1 MIKKH
6 IFKMFLVFMVSY
18 PAVGQDD
25 FEKWLKNQEAD
36 LTEISEGEVKAL
48 AAITKEFE
56 TYSEEQDRLY
66 NAFKKSVEEKW
77 DSFRFSSQK
86 EFVDYDEDLNAR
98 GSIDFEKG
106 EVEIEVLIEKKDGV
120 SKKEMD
126 DVAKQKIQN
135 KIEKIVTKPA
145 YDNKPILDNQLK
157 NKKGLKVTKANA
169 KNFSKEVVNAKRAT
183 KKEIKSKDKKKR
195 VKYTVKF
202 KLIPDHL
209 KTRSERYKNEVLSQA
224 RRHGLPP
231 NLVFAIIQTESDFNP
246 KARSHIP
253 AYGLMQLVPKSGGR
267 DAYRYLYKKD
277 KFLRGR
283 YLYNPKNN
291 IELGCAYL
299 GKLKNVYFKGINNE
313 ESIYHCVISAYNTGP
328 GNVAKAMTGTTKLK
342 PTISIVNKMSSKK
355 VYNQLVQKLPYKETR
370 NYLKKVTQRM
380 PYYAN
385 YN

>member
-1 MIKKH
+1 MNKNH
-6 IFKMFLVFMVSY
+6 IFRIVMVLLVSSPV
-18 PAVGQDD
+18 AGQDD
-25 FEKWLKNQEAD
+25 FEKWLKDQEAD
-36 LTEISEGEVKAL
+36 FSDVSEDEVKAL

-56 TYSEEQDRLY
+56 KYSEEQDRLF
-66 NAFKKSVEEKW
+66 NAFKKSVEKKW

-86 EFVDYDEDLNAR
+86 EFVDYDEDLSSR

-145 YDNKPILDNQLK
+145 DDNKPILDNQLK
-157 NKKGLKVTKANA
+157 NKSGLKVTKANA

-183 KKEIKSKDKKKR
+183 KKEIRSKDKKKR

-202 KLIPDHL
+202 KLVPDHL

-299 GKLKNVYFKGINNE
+299 GKLKNVYFKGINDE

-342 PTISIVNKMSSKK
+342 PTVSAVNRLSSKK

>member
-1 MIKKH
+1 MVL
-6 IFKMFLVFMVSY
+6 LVSSPV
-18 PAVGQDD
+18 VGQDD
-25 FEKWLKNQEAD
+25 FEKWLKDQEAD
-36 LTEISEGEVKAL
+36 FSDVSEDEVKAL

-56 TYSEEQDRLY
+56 KYSEEQDRLF
-66 NAFKKSVEEKW
+66 NAFKKSVEKKW

-86 EFVDYDEDLNAR
+86 EFVDYDEDLSSR

-106 EVEIEVLIEKKDGV
+106 EVEIEVLIDKKDGV

-145 YDNKPILDNQLK
+145 DDNKPILDNQLK
-157 NKKGLKVTKANA
+157 NKSGLKVTKANA

-183 KKEIKSKDKKKR
+183 KKEIRSKDKKKR

-202 KLIPDHL
+202 KLVPDHL

-299 GKLKNVYFKGINNE
+299 GKLKNVYFKGINDE

-342 PTISIVNKMSSKK
+342 PTVSAVNRLSSKK

>member
-1 MIKKH
+1 
-6 IFKMFLVFMVSY
+6 MFLVFMISY

-86 EFVDYDEDLNAR
+86 EFVDYDEDLSAR

-126 DVAKQKIQN
+126 NIAKQKIQI

-145 YDNKPILDNQLK
+145 DDNKPILDNQLK
-157 NKKGLKVTKANA
+157 NKNGLKVTKTNA

-183 KKEIKSKDKKKR
+183 KKDIRSKDKKNR

-224 RRHGLPP
+224 SRHGLPP

-267 DAYRYLYKKD
+267 DAYMYLYKKD

-342 PTISIVNKMSSKK
+342 PTISAVNKMSSKK

-380 PYYAN
+380 PYFAN

>member
-1 MIKKH
+1 MVL
-6 IFKMFLVFMVSY
+6 LVSSPV
-18 PAVGQDD
+18 VGQDD
-25 FEKWLKNQEAD
+25 FEKWLKDQEAD
-36 LTEISEGEVKAL
+36 FSDVSEDEVKAL

-56 TYSEEQDRLY
+56 KYSEEQDRLF
-66 NAFKKSVEEKW
+66 NAFKKSVEKKW

-86 EFVDYDEDLNAR
+86 EFVDYDEDLSSR

-145 YDNKPILDNQLK
+145 DDNKPILDNQLK
-157 NKKGLKVTKANA
+157 NKSGLKVTKANA

-183 KKEIKSKDKKKR
+183 KKEIRSKDKKKR

-202 KLIPDHL
+202 KLVPDHL

-299 GKLKNVYFKGINNE
+299 GKLKNVYFKGINDE

-342 PTISIVNKMSSKK
+342 PTVSAVNRLSSKK

>member
-1 MIKKH
+1 MNKNH
-6 IFKMFLVFMVSY
+6 IFRIVMVLLVSSPV
-18 PAVGQDD
+18 VGQDD
-25 FEKWLKNQEAD
+25 FEKWLKDQEAD
-36 LTEISEGEVKAL
+36 FSDVSEDEVKAL

-56 TYSEEQDRLY
+56 KYSEEQDRLF
-66 NAFKKSVEEKW
+66 NAFKKSVEKKW

-86 EFVDYDEDLNAR
+86 EFVDYDEDLSSR

-145 YDNKPILDNQLK
+145 DDNKPILDNQLK
-157 NKKGLKVTKANA
+157 NKSGLKVTKANA

-183 KKEIKSKDKKKR
+183 KKEIRSKDKKKR

-202 KLIPDHL
+202 KLVPDHL

-299 GKLKNVYFKGINNE
+299 GKLKNVYFKGINDE

-342 PTISIVNKMSSKK
+342 PTVSAVNRLSSKK

>member
-1 MIKKH
+1 MIKKY
-6 IFKMFLVFMVSY
+6 IFKIVMILMASS
-18 PAVGQDD
+18 PLAGQDE
-25 FEKWLKNQEAD
+25 FEKWLRQQEDD
-36 LTEISEGEVKAL
+36 LTEVSEDEVKAL

-56 TYSEEQDRLY
+56 KYSEEQDRLF
-66 NAFKKSVEEKW
+66 NAFKKSVERKW

-86 EFVDYDEDLNAR
+86 EFVDYDEDLSSR

-126 DVAKQKIQN
+126 DVAKQKIQK

-145 YDNKPILDNQLK
+145 DDNKPILDNQLK
-157 NKKGLKVTKANA
+157 NKSGLKVTKANA
-169 KNFSKEVVNAKRAT
+169 KNFSNEVVNAKRAT
-183 KKEIKSKDKKKR
+183 KKEIRSKDKKKR

-202 KLIPDHL
+202 KLVPDHL
-209 KTRSERYKNEVLSQA
+209 KTRSDRYKNEVLTQA

-231 NLVFAIIQTESDFNP
+231 NIVFAIIHTESDFNP

-253 AYGLMQLVPKSGGR
+253 AYGLMQLVPRSGGR

-299 GKLKNVYFKGINNE
+299 GKLKNVYFNGINDE

-342 PTISIVNKMSSKK
+342 PTVSAVNKLSSKK

>member
-6 IFKMFLVFMVSY
+6 IFKIVMILMASS
-18 PAVGQDD
+18 PLVGQDE
-25 FEKWLKNQEAD
+25 FEKWLRQQED
-36 LTEISEGEVKAL
+36 ELTEVSEDEVKAL

-56 TYSEEQDRLY
+56 KYSEEQDRLF
-66 NAFKKSVEEKW
+66 NAFKKSVEKKW

-86 EFVDYDEDLNAR
+86 EFVDYDEDLSSR

-106 EVEIEVLIEKKDGV
+106 EVEIEVLVEKKDGV

-145 YDNKPILDNQLK
+145 DDNKPILDNQLESK
-157 NKKGLKVTKANA
+157 NGLKVTKANA
-169 KNFSKEVVNAKRAT
+169 KNFSKEVVNSKRAT

-202 KLIPDHL
+202 KLVPDHL
-209 KTRSERYKNEVLSQA
+209 KTRSERYKNEVLNQA

-231 NLVFAIIQTESDFNP
+231 NIVFAIIHTESDFNP

-299 GKLKNVYFKGINNE
+299 GKLKNVYFKGINDE

-342 PTISIVNKMSSKK
+342 PTVSAVNRLSSKK

>member
-6 IFKMFLVFMVSY
+6 IFKIVMILMASS
-18 PAVGQDD
+18 PLAGQDE
-25 FEKWLKNQEAD
+25 FEKWLRQQED
-36 LTEISEGEVKAL
+36 ELTEVSEDEVKAL

-56 TYSEEQDRLY
+56 KYSEEQDRLF
-66 NAFKKSVEEKW
+66 NAFKKSVEKKW

-86 EFVDYDEDLNAR
+86 EFVDYDEDLSSR

-106 EVEIEVLIEKKDGV
+106 EVEIEVLVEKKDGV

-145 YDNKPILDNQLK
+145 DDNKPILDNQLESK
-157 NKKGLKVTKANA
+157 NGLKVTKANA
-169 KNFSKEVVNAKRAT
+169 KNFSKEVVNSKRAT

-202 KLIPDHL
+202 KLVPDHL

-231 NLVFAIIQTESDFNP
+231 NLVFAIIHTESDFNP

-299 GKLKNVYFKGINNE
+299 GKLKNVYFKGINDE

-342 PTISIVNKMSSKK
+342 PTVSAVNRLSSKK
-355 VYNQLVQKLPYKETR
+355 VYSQLVKKLPYKETR

>member
-1 MIKKH
+1 
-6 IFKMFLVFMVSY
+6 MFLVFMVSY

>member
-1 MIKKH
+1 MNKNH
-6 IFKMFLVFMVSY
+6 IFRIVMVLLVSSPV
-18 PAVGQDD
+18 AGQDD
-25 FEKWLKNQEAD
+25 FEKWLKDQEAD
-36 LTEISEGEVKAL
+36 FSDVSEDEVKAL

-56 TYSEEQDRLY
+56 KYSEEQDRLF
-66 NAFKKSVEEKW
+66 NAFKKSVEKKW

-86 EFVDYDEDLNAR
+86 EFVDYDEDLSSR

-145 YDNKPILDNQLK
+145 DDNKPILDNQLK
-157 NKKGLKVTKANA
+157 NKSGLKVTKANA

-183 KKEIKSKDKKKR
+183 KKEIRSKDKKKR

-202 KLIPDHL
+202 KLVPDHL

-299 GKLKNVYFKGINNE
+299 GKLKNVYFKGINDE

-342 PTISIVNKMSSKK
+342 PTVSAVNRLSSKK

-380 PYYAN
+380 LYYEN

>member
-1 MIKKH
+1 MNKNHLFRIV
-6 IFKMFLVFMVSY
+6 MVLLVSSPV
-18 PAVGQDD
+18 AGQDD
-25 FEKWLKNQEAD
+25 FEKWLSNQEAD
-36 LTEISEGEVKAL
+36 FSDVSEDEVKAL

-56 TYSEEQDRLY
+56 KYSEEQDRLF
-66 NAFKKSVEEKW
+66 NEFKKSVERKW

-86 EFVDYDEDLNAR
+86 EFVDYDEDLTSR

-145 YDNKPILDNQLK
+145 DDNKPILDNQLK
-157 NKKGLKVTKANA
+157 NKNGLKVTKANA

-183 KKEIKSKDKKKR
+183 KKEIRSKDKKKR

-202 KLIPDHL
+202 KLVPDHL

-231 NLVFAIIQTESDFNP
+231 NLVFAIIHTESDFNP

-253 AYGLMQLVPKSGGR
+253 AYGLMQLVPRSGGR
-267 DAYRYLYKKD
+267 DAYRYIYKKD

-283 YLYNPKNN
+283 YIYNPKNN

-299 GKLKNVYFKGINNE
+299 GKLKNVYFKGINDE

-342 PTISIVNKMSSKK
+342 PTVSAVNRLSSKK